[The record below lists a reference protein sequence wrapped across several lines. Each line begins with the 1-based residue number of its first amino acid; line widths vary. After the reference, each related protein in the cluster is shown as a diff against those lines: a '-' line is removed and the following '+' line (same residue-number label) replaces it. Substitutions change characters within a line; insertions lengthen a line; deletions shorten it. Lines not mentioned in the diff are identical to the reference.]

1 MKILGIESSCD
12 DTSISIV
19 DDNKN
24 IIANETISQNQ
35 IHKEYKGVVP
45 ELAARNHVLFIDKIL
60 KDIFKKK
67 NLKIADID
75 LISATVGPGLIG
87 GLLVGLTFAKTLS
100 QVNKIPFV
108 GVNHL
113 EGHAL
118 TARLTNSVE
127 YPFLLLLVSGGHSNF
142 YFISEANKYEFLGGT
157 LDDALGE
164 AFDKVGNI
172 LGLDFPGGPQ
182 LEKMAKKGNYKK
194 INLPKPLINVKS
206 LDMSFSG
213 LKTAVLNSKLKL
225 IDDNSLRKSDIAA
238 SFQKS
243 VSDIL
248 CKKISLAI
256 DVSLKKYTYF
266 DNVVV
271 SGGVAANNYL
281 RTKLKKTVKL
291 KNKNIFFPPTN
302 LCTDNGAMI
311 AWAGYELYKRGV
323 ISNLSI
329 KAKPRWPLEKIGD
342 RI

>member
-19 DDNKN
+19 DNDKN
-24 IIANETISQNQ
+24 IIANETLSQNQ
-35 IHKEYKGVVP
+35 IHKDYKGVVP
-45 ELAARNHVLFIDKIL
+45 ELAARNHVLYIDKIL
-60 KDIFKKK
+60 RLILKK
-67 NLKIADID
+67 NQIRITDID
-75 LISATVGPGLIG
+75 LIAATVGPGLIG

-100 QVNKIPFV
+100 QVNAIPFI

-118 TARLTNSVE
+118 TIRLTNEVE

-142 YFISEANKYEFLGGT
+142 YFISNVNSYKFLGGT

-164 AFDKVGNI
+164 AFDKVANI
-172 LGLDFPGGPQ
+172 LELGFPGGPQ
-182 LEKMAKKGNYKK
+182 LELLAQKGDYKK
-194 INLPKPLINVKS
+194 ISLPKPLINSKN

-213 LKTAVLNSKLKL
+213 LKTAVLNNSKKGK
-225 IDDNSLRKSDIAA
+225 NDISNCDLAA

-243 VSDIL
+243 VAEVL

-256 DVSLKKYTYF
+256 DISNKESFNFK
-266 DNVVV
+266 NVVV

-281 RTKLKKTVKL
+281 RKKIINTVKS
-291 KNKNIFFPPTN
+291 KGKSIFFPPPN

-311 AWAGYELYKRGV
+311 AWAGYELYRAGLK
-323 ISNLSI
+323 SKLNM
-329 KAKPRWPLEKIGD
+329 KAKPRWPLENVGE
-342 RI
+342 RL

>member
-12 DTSISIV
+12 DTSISII
-19 DDNKN
+19 DDKKN
-24 IIANETISQNQ
+24 IIANDIISQNQ
-35 IHKEYKGVVP
+35 IHKDYKGIVP

-60 KDIFKKK
+60 TNILKK
-67 NLKIADID
+67 NNFKFTDID

-100 QVNKIPFV
+100 QVNQIPFV

-118 TARLTNSVE
+118 TVRLTNSIE
-127 YPFLLLLVSGGHSNF
+127 FPFLLLLVSGGHSNF
-142 YFISEANKYEFLGGT
+142 YFISEVNKYELLGGT

-172 LGLDFPGGPQ
+172 LGLSFPGGPQ
-182 LEKMAKKGNYKK
+182 LEIMAQKGNYKK
-194 INLPKPLINVKS
+194 INLPKPLINVKN

-213 LKTAVLNSKLKL
+213 LKTAVLNSKIKL
-225 IDDNSLRKSDIAA
+225 INSNDLDSSDLAA

-243 VSDIL
+243 VADIL
-248 CKKISLAI
+248 CRKISLAI
-256 DVSLKKYTYF
+256 DISLKKYAYF

-271 SGGVAANNYL
+271 SGGVAANNFL
-281 RTKLKKTVKL
+281 RTKLKKTIKL

-311 AWAGYELYKRGV
+311 AWAGYELYKKGV
-323 ISNLSI
+323 RSNLRI